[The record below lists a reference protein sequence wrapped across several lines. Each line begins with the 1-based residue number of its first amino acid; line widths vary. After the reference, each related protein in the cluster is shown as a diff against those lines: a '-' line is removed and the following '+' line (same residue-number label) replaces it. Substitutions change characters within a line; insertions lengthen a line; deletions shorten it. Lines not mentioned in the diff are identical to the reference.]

1 MEIIKHKM
9 ELRASSSS
17 NNYLW
22 KVVVKH
28 KGELYEIQIEANSIA
43 SDKEYYYTGYIKN
56 TDSIKAYFADS
67 WLSFGFSNYVN
78 TYTYILRAM
87 RKVIAGDYSSIK
99 GVGHCIDK
107 P

>member
-1 MEIIKHKM
+1 MKIIKHNM
-9 ELRASSSS
+9 ECRVSSFL
-17 NNYLW
+17 NRYLW
-22 KVVVKH
+22 KVIVEH
-28 KGELYEIQIEANSIA
+28 KGALYEIQIEANSIA
-43 SDKEYYYTGYIKN
+43 SGQEYYYTGYIKN
-56 TDSIKAYFADS
+56 TDSIKAYFSDS

-78 TYTYILRAM
+78 TYKYILKAM